1 MMPLILVLI
10 PTVLGC
16 AILLTAKKRPTVGLA
31 MLLSGA
37 LLHFAGSL
45 IATVKRGTCSF
56 GDTLSHWLA
65 IDKDWSWLLLLTSAL
80 FICVAIHTAFWL
92 PTEKKHAAKANTKLM
107 NDSIFL
113 GCMMLFLGTMTLVLT
128 AKNFGLLWAAV
139 EATTLASAPLISFY
153 GSGKSLEA
161 MWKYLLIC
169 SVGIGLALVGT
180 LFLAVSTGTGT
191 HGLGLDMA
199 AMANAELHPGWYKAA
214 FIFILVGYGTK
225 MGLAPFHTWLPDA
238 HSEAPGSASA
248 LLSAALL
255 NCSFLGIVRVLNIA
269 PASVAPFAHTLMTT
283 FGFISLAIAA
293 FFIIHQADFKRMLA
307 YSSVEHL
314 GIISIMAGLQI
325 QNVLPIHCMGH
336 SCIKMCLFLL
346 AGNILLAYR
355 TRTISAI
362 GGMFAKL
369 PRTAFLWLGGV
380 LLICGMPPS
389 PLFIT
394 EYMLIPHL
402 GIGLGILLLIL
413 LFAVFAGMTLGAL
426 KMCMG
431 KEKTPVEEPASVE
444 RLAWVPATILI
455 LAILAGTYLTWSIM
469 RAATC

>member
-1 MMPLILVLI
+1 MIPLALVLLPI
-10 PTVLGC
+10 ALGC
-16 AILLTAKKRPTVGLA
+16 AILFGAKKRPALGIT
-31 MLLSGA
+31 LLLLGA
-37 LLHFAGSL
+37 ILHFAGSL
-45 IATVKRGTCSF
+45 TGFLMDCPCPEKCL
-56 GDTLSHWLA
+56 LSNWLA
-65 IDKDWSWLLLLTSAL
+65 IDSDWSWLLLLTSLL
-80 FICVAIHTAFWL
+80 FLAVAVHTSLWL
-92 PTEKKHAAKANTKLM
+92 PAEKKHAAKNNAPLM
-107 NDSIFL
+107 NDNVFL

-153 GSGKSLEA
+153 RSGKSLEA

-180 LFLAVSTGTGT
+180 LFLAVSAGTDAR
-191 HGLGLDMA
+191 GLGLDMA
-199 AMANAELHPGWYKAA
+199 ALATAELHPGWYKAA
-214 FIFILVGYGTK
+214 FVFILVGYGTK

-255 NCSFLGIVRVLNIA
+255 NCSFLGIMRVLNIA
-269 PASVAPFAHTLMTT
+269 PADIAPFAHTLMTT

-314 GIISIMAGLQI
+314 GIISIMAGMHMNNI
-325 QNVLPIHCMGH
+325 LPLHCIGH

-355 TRTISAI
+355 TRTISSI
-362 GGMFAKL
+362 GGMFTRL
-369 PRTAFLWLGGV
+369 PKTAIFWLVGIMM
-380 LLICGMPPS
+380 ICGMPPS
-389 PLFIT
+389 PLFAT
-394 EYMLIPHL
+394 EYMLVPKL
-402 GIGLGILLLIL
+402 GIGLAILLIVL
-413 LFAVFAGMTLGAL
+413 LFAVFAGMTLAAL

-431 KEKTPVEEPASVE
+431 KEETPAEEPATIE
-444 RLAWVPATILI
+444 HLIWIPAIIFPLI
-455 LAILAGTYLTWSIM
+455 ILAGAFIIYNI
-469 RAATC
+469 